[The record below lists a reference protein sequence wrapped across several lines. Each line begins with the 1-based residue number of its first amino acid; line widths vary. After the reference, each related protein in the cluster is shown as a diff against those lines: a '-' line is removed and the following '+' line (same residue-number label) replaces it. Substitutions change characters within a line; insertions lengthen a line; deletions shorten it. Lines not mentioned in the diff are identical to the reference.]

1 MVIGERFAWA
11 HLPKAAGS
19 TTQELFRLFPELVQ
33 FADPDDGNDKHAP
46 FRDRAAQVEGKL
58 LALNFRH
65 LPTWV
70 LSRAQHVAR
79 WGIWPEYVPIPMD
92 SPKALS
98 ESNFPDSRLLLY
110 TDDGRLSIDRWLRV
124 EQLQEDFLSFVS
136 EFYEVDSE
144 RRAQVAATRPVN
156 TQSYDREIDSWFT
169 PEHLRTMYERNP
181 IWAELERELYGD
193 LIYLK

>member
-46 FRDRAAQVEGKL
+46 FRDRSEQVQGKI
-58 LALNFRH
+58 LALNIRR

-70 LSRAQHVAR
+70 LSRAQYVAR
-79 WGIWPEYVPIPMD
+79 WGVWPDYVPIPMD

-98 ESNFPDSRLLLY
+98 ESSFPDSRLQLY
-110 TDDGRLSIDRWLRV
+110 MDDGRLSIDRWLRV
-124 EQLQEDFLSFVS
+124 ERLQEDFLSFVS
-136 EFYEVDSE
+136 DFCEVDPE
-144 RRAQVAATRPVN
+144 RRAQVVATRPVN
-156 TQSYDREIDSWFT
+156 TQSYDREVDSWFT
-169 PEHLRTMYERNP
+169 PEQLRTMYESNP
-181 IWAELERELYGD
+181 VWAEFERKLYGD